1 MAVGLFIRGP
11 MLMKILT
18 QFVTQFLLKRLYLYI
33 LLNPGFFSAS
43 AAPIIVMATLRN
55 LGDFIYLLDR
65 EPTKTDEL
73 SAVVIILILINKNGL

>member
-1 MAVGLFIRGP
+1 MLIGSAMAVGLFIRGP

-43 AAPIIVMATLRN
+43 AAPIMPTLRN
-55 LGDFIYLLDR
+55 WGAHKDR
-65 EPTKTDEL
+65 
-73 SAVVIILILINKNGL
+73 